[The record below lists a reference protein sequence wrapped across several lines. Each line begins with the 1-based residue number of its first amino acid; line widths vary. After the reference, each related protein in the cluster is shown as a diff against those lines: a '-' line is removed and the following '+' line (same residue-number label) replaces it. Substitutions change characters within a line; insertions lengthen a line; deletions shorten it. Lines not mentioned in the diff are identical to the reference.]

1 MREREFNPDQALERA
16 VSVFWDKGYFDT
28 SMDDLVNAM
37 GVARYG
43 VYNTWGSK
51 RELFIAALQKFGE
64 INEKKYHAM
73 LHRDDASLPEI
84 RQFFEAVKNIPV
96 EASRGCMA
104 CNTATEVAPHDE
116 EIAQACR
123 QVFERLTSS
132 LKKALLN
139 AVRKKELITR
149 HDIDDLAKYLTGILR
164 NASVMIRAGY
174 SGEEIAKQIDIAVSV
189 LD

>member
-1 MREREFNPDQALERA
+1 MALF
-16 VSVFWDKGYFDT
+16 SDKGYFDT

-43 VYNTWGSK
+43 VYTTWGNK
-51 RELFIAALQKFGE
+51 RELFLAALEKFAE
-64 INEKKYHAM
+64 INERKYHAM
-73 LHRDDASLPEI
+73 LHREDASLPEI
-84 RQFFEAVKNIPV
+84 RQFFEAMKNMPA
-96 EASRGCMA
+96 EASCGCMA

-123 QVFERLTSS
+123 RVLGRLTDA

-139 AVRKKELITR
+139 AVQKKELKAR

-164 NASVMIRAGY
+164 NASVMTRAGY
-174 SGEEIAKQIDIAVSV
+174 SSEEIGTQIDIAMSV